1 MSQIYIKDYTNL
13 IFAGVTQEA
22 RNKVK
27 EQHLLEKRRIKE
39 GWRYINI
46 KDNYQVFVP
55 CDESGKPT
63 QEGMVRINR
72 QKELLGIKN
81 K

>member
-13 IFAGVTQEA
+13 IFSGVTQEA

-27 EQHLLEKRRIKE
+27 EQHLLEKKRIKE

-46 KDNYQVFVP
+46 KENYQVFVP
-55 CDESGKPT
+55 CDEFGNPT
-63 QEGMVRINR
+63 RDGMVRINR